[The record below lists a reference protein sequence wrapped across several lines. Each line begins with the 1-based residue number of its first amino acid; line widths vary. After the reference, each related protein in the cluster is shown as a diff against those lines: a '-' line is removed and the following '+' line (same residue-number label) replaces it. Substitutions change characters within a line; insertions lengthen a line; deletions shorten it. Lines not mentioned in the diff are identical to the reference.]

1 MPVVADIVQELV
13 PDLVALEATR
23 IGAILAGGL
32 AGILVA
38 ERRRLRG
45 LTRTVLFVRWRTWL
59 IAAPMFLFAVS
70 WSTGT
75 ALALVLAL
83 AMQGTR
89 EYAQLVGLPGPYRL
103 VLLSMAATALP
114 VALVSPALWPWLPG
128 IVVGLVTL
136 VPLLMGDVDHG
147 ARHLALTSL
156 GFALLPWTLG
166 FLLILRERFGAPIV
180 LAIGTGVA
188 LSDVLAWATGSL
200 VGHRPLAP
208 ALSPRKT
215 REGLIGTVVGALI
228 GYHLLAS
235 SVPLPGRSIAGIAL
249 PLAIA
254 VGATW
259 GDLLESL
266 LKRSAGVKDAG
277 NWLPGFGGLLDRI
290 DSLIGAL
297 PICFLALEVL
307 T

>member
-1 MPVVADIVQELV
+1 MPVGADIMQELV

-59 IAAPMFLFAVS
+59 VAAPMFLFAVS
-70 WSTGT
+70 WSTAT

-83 AMQGTR
+83 AVQGTR

-103 VLLSMAATALP
+103 VLLGMAATGLP

-128 IVVGLVTL
+128 IVVGVVTL
-136 VPLLMGDVDHG
+136 VPLLTGDVDRG
-147 ARHLALTSL
+147 ARHLAFTSL

-166 FLLILRERFGAPIV
+166 FLLILRERFGAPLV
-180 LAIGTGVA
+180 PAIGTGVA

-208 ALSPRKT
+208 RSAHARRGRAWSAALRAPSSATTCWPLPSRCLAALSRVSRFPSPSSWGGPGGTCSNRSSSGPR
-215 REGLIGTVVGALI
+215 G
-228 GYHLLAS
+228 
-235 SVPLPGRSIAGIAL
+235 
-249 PLAIA
+249 
-254 VGATW
+254 
-259 GDLLESL
+259 
-266 LKRSAGVKDAG
+266 
-277 NWLPGFGGLLDRI
+277 
-290 DSLIGAL
+290 
-297 PICFLALEVL
+297 
-307 T
+307 